1 MYSQL
6 AGEPGRP
13 ARVYSQLGGDRA
25 GHQLGRGQG
34 RAGERA
40 GAQAGGQGRAGGKS
54 SSFLSS
60 RIYQVLI
67 LCQSF
72 CHMAKWP
79 GLSTQYILS
88 NDFVLWGISICIR
101 VETIVLLGKQIIS
114 DVWKSL
120 AVVTD
125 RFSKDIPFPMS
136 IIYGRLRRFC
146 YKLSSPSI

>member
-1 MYSQL
+1 MCHLAGSTAAAGCWAGHLGSWAKVYSQL

-25 GHQLGRGQG
+25 SHQLGRGQG

-88 NDFVLWGISICIR
+88 NDFVFWGISICMR
-101 VETIVLLGKQIIS
+101 
-114 DVWKSL
+114 
-120 AVVTD
+120 
-125 RFSKDIPFPMS
+125 
-136 IIYGRLRRFC
+136 
-146 YKLSSPSI
+146 

>member
-72 CHMAKWP
+72 RHMAKWP

-88 NDFVLWGISICIR
+88 NDFVFWGISICMR
-101 VETIVLLGKQIIS
+101 
-114 DVWKSL
+114 
-120 AVVTD
+120 
-125 RFSKDIPFPMS
+125 
-136 IIYGRLRRFC
+136 
-146 YKLSSPSI
+146 